1 MHIPTRPLAILAL
14 GLLATSSLAAPVQ
27 PPAPTRAV
35 AVTDTLQGVTV
46 ADPYR
51 WLEAADAPEVQAWS
65 AAQNVRTRAYLDA
78 LPGREAVKAE
88 LTRLVKQTSPY
99 NYHLVPAGAVVFALY
114 NDPQKQQP
122 ALVILNGAADPK
134 SRKVLL
140 DPNALDA
147 KGSIAIDWF
156 DPSPDGSKVAVSLSL
171 NGSEDGVLHVYDVA
185 SGQEIG
191 QPIPK
196 VQYPTAGGSVAWAA
210 DGKAFWYTRF
220 PGDDTPEADR
230 HFFQQVY
237 FHVLGAD
244 WHGDKLVLAAKD
256 GLPRTAEVY
265 LDNRYGGELALASVQ
280 KGDGNQ
286 WQHYLLK
293 SDGSFIQV
301 GTYADDVVA
310 ASIGPDGSLYGIS
323 HAGAPNGKV
332 LKLAAPYAGGFAKSR
347 VIVPESGVSIVSS
360 DRTVSLALTRDRL
373 FVRYIDGG
381 PSTVKAFDLDGGHG
395 ADLKTPPIASI
406 DEIDPLPGGDVLYGL
421 VTYLRPHA
429 YLRWNAATGA
439 STETG
444 LAIASPVN
452 TDDLEVVRV
461 FATSK
466 DGTKVPLN
474 IIRRKG
480 IKLDGTN
487 PTLLYG
493 YGGYGVNEE
502 PVFIGTWRRL
512 WLDAG
517 GVYVDTNIR
526 GGGEYGER
534 WHQGGMLTRKQNV
547 FDDFHAAGR
556 WLIANHYTTS
566 DHLALLGG
574 SNGGLLMGATLTQH
588 PDLARAVVSQVG
600 IYDMLRVEL
609 DPNGEFNTSEFG
621 TVKDPAQF
629 KALYA
634 YSPYHRVAKGTR
646 YPAVL
651 MMTGAN
657 DGRVNPLHSRKFAAA
672 LQAATGSDRPILLR
686 TSANSGHGIG
696 SSLDEVV
703 AERTDYLT
711 FLFDQL
717 GMRWNPPAK

>member
-1 MHIPTRPLAILAL
+1 M
-14 GLLATSSLAAPVQ
+14 GLLSTSALAAIVAPA
-27 PPAPTRAV
+27 APTRTA
-35 AVTDTLQGVTV
+35 AVTDTLHGVTV

-51 WLEAADAPEVQAWS
+51 WLEAADDPEVKAWS
-65 AAQNVRTRAYLDA
+65 EAQNVRTRGYLDA
-78 LPGREAVKAE
+78 IPGRAAVQA
-88 LTRLVKQTSPY
+88 RLLSLIKQTSPY
-99 NYHLVPAGAVVFALY
+99 VYALKPQGGLVFGLY
-114 NDPQKQQP
+114 NDPNKQQP
-122 ALVILNGAADPK
+122 ALVTLNGSADPK

-140 DPNALDA
+140 DPNIMDG

-156 DPSPDGSKVAVSLSL
+156 DPSPDGTKVAVSLSL
-171 NGSEDGVLHVYDVA
+171 NGSEDGTLHVYDV
-185 SGQEIG
+185 STGKEIG
-191 QPIPK
+191 QAIPK
-196 VQYPTAGGSVAWAA
+196 VQYPTAGGSVAWTS
-210 DGKAFWYTRF
+210 DSKGFWYTRF

-237 FHVLGAD
+237 FHALGED
-244 WHGDKLVLAAKD
+244 WHGDKLVLATKD

-265 LDNRYGGELALASVQ
+265 LDNRYGGQVALASVQ

-286 WQHYLLK
+286 WQHFALK
-293 SDGSFIQV
+293 PDGSFVQV

-332 LKLAAPYAGGFAKSR
+332 LKLAAPYDGGFAKAR
-347 VIVPESGVSIVSS
+347 VIVPESGVSIVSG
-360 DRTVSLALTRDRL
+360 DRNQSLALTKNHL

-395 ADLKTPPIASI
+395 RALATPPIASI
-406 DEIDPLPGGDVLYGL
+406 DEIDPMPNGDVLYGL

-429 YLRWNAATGA
+429 YLRWSAATGA
-439 STETG
+439 SKETG
-444 LAIASPVN
+444 LAIASPVK
-452 TDDLEVVRV
+452 TSDLEVVRV
-461 FATSK
+461 FAPSK

-480 IKLDGTN
+480 IKLDGSS

-502 PVFIGTWRRL
+502 PVFVGTWKRL
-512 WLDAG
+512 WFDAG

-547 FDDFHAAGR
+547 FDDFDAAGR
-556 WLIANHYTTS
+556 WLITHHYTTS
-566 DHLALLGG
+566 AHLALLGG

-588 PDLARAVVSQVG
+588 PALARAVVSQVG

-609 DPNGEFNTSEFG
+609 DPNGEFNTTEFG
-621 TVKDPAQF
+621 TVQDADQF

-657 DGRVNPLHSRKFAAA
+657 DGRVNPLHSRKFTAA
-672 LQAATGSDRPILLR
+672 LQAANASSRPILLR
-686 TSANSGHGIG
+686 TSANAGHGIG

-703 AERTDYLT
+703 AERTDFLT

-717 GMRWNPPAK
+717 GMKWSAGGK